1 MQLFFSPNSPY
12 VRKVLVTAHEMGLDQ
27 QLQFVDCAAH
37 PVNRDARIIAH
48 NPLGKVP
55 TLVTPEGLALYD
67 SRVICEY
74 LNAQGGGSLFPAH
87 GPHRWQ
93 ALAWQALADGLL
105 DAALLVRY
113 ENNAR
118 PEAIRWA
125 DWIAGQMDKIHTCLK
140 ELERQGHQARGG
152 FDIGHLTVGCALWY
166 LDLRFPEL
174 DWRQHYPSLAGW
186 ITPYMQ
192 RESMQQSWSLPQ
204 A

>member
-140 ELERQGHQARGG
+140 ELERQGHHARGG

>member
-1 MQLFFSPNSPY
+1 MKLFFSPNSPY
-12 VRKVLVTAHEMGLDQ
+12 VRKVLVTAHEVGLDR
-27 QLQFVDCAAH
+27 QLEFVDCAAH

-74 LNAQGGGSLFPAH
+74 LNALGGGSLFPAN
-87 GPHRWQ
+87 GPHRWE

-140 ELERQGHQARGG
+140 ELERQGHRPRGG
-152 FDIGHLTVGCALWY
+152 FDIGHLTVGTSLWY

-174 DWRQHYPSLAGW
+174 DWRQQYPSLAGW
-186 ITPYMQ
+186 IKPYMQ
-192 RESMQQSWSLPQ
+192 RESMQQSWTLPP

>member
-93 ALAWQALADGLL
+93 ALADGLL
-105 DAALLVRY
+105 DSALLVRY

>member
-1 MQLFFSPNSPY
+1 MKLFFSPNSPY

-93 ALAWQALADGLL
+93 ALAWQALAFGLFRFFDAVKFGPVACSTRPCWSGMKTTPVPRPSAGPTGLL
-105 DAALLVRY
+105 DK
-113 ENNAR
+113 
-118 PEAIRWA
+118 W
-125 DWIAGQMDKIHTCLK
+125 T
-140 ELERQGHQARGG
+140 
-152 FDIGHLTVGCALWY
+152 
-166 LDLRFPEL
+166 RF
-174 DWRQHYPSLAGW
+174 
-186 ITPYMQ
+186 TP
-192 RESMQQSWSLPQ
+192 

>member
-74 LNAQGGGSLFPAH
+74 PNAQVRGSRLPAH
-87 GPHRWQ
+87 GPPRWHP
-93 ALAWQALADGLL
+93 LA
-105 DAALLVRY
+105 R
-113 ENNAR
+113 
-118 PEAIRWA
+118 
-125 DWIAGQMDKIHTCLK
+125 
-140 ELERQGHQARGG
+140 LEP
-152 FDIGHLTVGCALWY
+152 
-166 LDLRFPEL
+166 DL
-174 DWRQHYPSLAGW
+174 SST
-186 ITPYMQ
+186 TPPLST
-192 RESMQQSWSLPQ
+192 RHCPL
-204 A
+204 